1 MSIWRAVR
9 GCVEIRAS
17 SLQIPG
23 FSLAF
28 AGLFIS
34 EFHSASH
41 AHITSPEPFRKLS
54 LRTAVYGGDHLGA
67 AFL

>member
-1 MSIWRAVR
+1 M
-9 GCVEIRAS
+9 
-17 SLQIPG
+17 
-23 FSLAF
+23 SLAMRGF
-28 AGLFIS
+28 FTS

-41 AHITSPEPFRKLS
+41 AHIASPEPFRKLS